1 MKHRI
6 LCLLG
11 MLLSVATFV
20 DAFAPSSLHPGLMLS
35 LPSPSVHTAW
45 KKNDYKNKQA
55 APIAIANAR
64 LESSSRLHANPISTI
79 MTGIQA
85 LHGDSRFV
93 LTGILW
99 LSAFGISLERR
110 TVVGKAL
117 SAPLATMALALAVA
131 NLGLLPFASPV
142 CKF

>member
-6 LCLLG
+6 LGLLG
-11 MLLSVATFV
+11 MFLYAATFV
-20 DAFAPSSLHPGLMLS
+20 DAFAPSSLHPGLS
-35 LPSPSVHTAW
+35 LPSPSVHNTW
-45 KKNDYKNKQA
+45 KKNDYKSKQS
-55 APIAIANAR
+55 APIAFRNAR
-64 LESSSRLHANPISTI
+64 LDSPSRLHANPISTM

-85 LHGDSRFV
+85 LHGDARFV

-99 LSAFGISLERR
+99 LSTFGISLERR
-110 TVVGKAL
+110 TIVGKAL
-117 SAPLATMALALAVA
+117 SAPLATMALALIVA